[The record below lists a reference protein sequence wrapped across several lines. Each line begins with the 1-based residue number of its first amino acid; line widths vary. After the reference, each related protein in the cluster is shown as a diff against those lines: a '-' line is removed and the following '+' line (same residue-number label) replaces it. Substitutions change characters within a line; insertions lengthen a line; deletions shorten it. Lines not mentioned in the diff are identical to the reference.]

1 MSLTDTLK
9 NTLSALTEGG
19 LNRYRLNIPSCTA
32 SLDVET
38 FTGKEF
44 MSELYHYT
52 ILFTSSDQN
61 ISSSQLLTRPA
72 TLTMGTGPLMG
83 LTEQKVVH
91 GVVTHFKR
99 IRGSRDQ
106 ATYQIIIEPFLSLLR
121 NQFRTHRFFVD
132 KSVPEV
138 VTEVL
143 QEHGLKGWEY
153 EFTLKADYPKREQIN
168 QYKENDLAFIERLL
182 AEVGIFY
189 FFTLQPN
196 TQTEVV
202 HFADKQSAW
211 TFGKSLPL
219 SSPSGMSDN
228 AVDSVWGVNVRQ
240 NVVERNVTASDYNH
254 REAQNVLT
262 SVPADMTR
270 GDVDGVTYGE
280 VYHYLPRHLER
291 GDKITPSAE
300 TGNFWARLEHERF
313 LSGQTTI
320 SGFSNDALLSPA
332 QVLTIS
338 ELAVPPTLPS
348 ETDNGIII
356 TRTGYI
362 ASRKN
367 ALIVMWEGMPYY
379 ENRCWRPAA
388 KNRPVVSGTMTARVT
403 SAKDNDIYAWQDAS
417 GMYRV
422 KFDADRDDK
431 RQGMESMPVRFAKP
445 YGGDKYGFHFPLIQG
460 TEVAIA
466 FHEGDPDRP
475 YIAHALHDSRHVD
488 HVTEANS
495 TRNVVRTAG
504 LNKLRMEDK
513 RGEEHIKLST
523 EYGGKTQ
530 LNLGHN
536 VNASRVLRG
545 EGAELRTNDWV
556 SVRGGKGVMLTADA
570 QPDVGSKMLEMDRA
584 VEQLEQA
591 LTLARSLQAAAKGAQ
606 ATISD
611 IDSQKTLNSSL
622 KYLKMPGMLASAPAG
637 IGILSPE
644 AVRLASGEA
653 SIGLMSGKNTDIS
666 AGQSFTVAASEAVS
680 LFAQAA
686 GMKMYAGAGTVDIQA
701 QADAMNVSAL
711 QDITVASGQ
720 GSVKVNASKELILS
734 CGGAYIK
741 LSGGNIELG
750 CPGNILLKAANV
762 NQIGPASL
770 DTPPVTF
777 PKGYG
782 GTFTVTDPESGDI
795 KPFTSYR
802 VTSPDGEVL
811 EGISDS
817 SGKTAPFY
825 SSTPGNVKIEF
836 PREQKD
842 EGPGHW
848 VTVEHDYHGLKNA
861 AIMSINRLTSMGD
874 SGRAFFTEGKDF
886 MHTKRDKIQEWNPLP
901 SDADENTINNS
912 AVHRYGEQRRIT
924 QTFLEGDDA
933 WQVSGTSWHWMPVV
947 ADELYETKDS
957 K

>member
-1 MSLTDTLK
+1 MSLTDTFK

-19 LNRYRLNIPSCTA
+19 LNRYRLDIPSCTA
-32 SLDVET
+32 LLDVET

-44 MSELYHYT
+44 ISELYHYQV
-52 ILFTSSDQN
+52 IFTSSDQN
-61 ISSSQLLTRPA
+61 ISSAQLLTKPA
-72 TLTMGTGPLMG
+72 TLTMGTGPLME
-83 LTEQKVVH
+83 LTGQKVVH

-99 IRGSRDQ
+99 ISGSCDQ
-106 ATYQIIIEPFLSLLR
+106 ATYQTIIEPYLSLLR
-121 NQFRTHRFFVD
+121 KQFRTHRFFVN

-143 QEHGLKGWEY
+143 QEHGLKCWEY

-168 QYKENDLAFIERLL
+168 QYKESDLAFIERLL

-189 FFTLQPN
+189 FFTLQPD

-211 TFGKSLPL
+211 TFGKTLPL
-219 SSPSGMSDN
+219 NSPSGMNDN
-228 AVDSVWGVNVRQ
+228 KADAVWGINVRQ
-240 NVVERNVTASDYNH
+240 NVVERSVIASDYNH

-262 SVPADMTR
+262 SAPADMTR
-270 GDVDGVTYGE
+270 GEGDCVTYGE

-313 LSGQTTI
+313 LSVQTTV
-320 SGFSNDALLSPA
+320 SGRSNDALLSPA

-338 ELAVPPTLPS
+338 EVAIPPTLPS
-348 ETDNGIII
+348 ETDKGIII
-356 TRTGYI
+356 TRTGYT

-367 ALIVMWEGMPYY
+367 ALLVTWEGMPYY
-379 ENRCWRPAA
+379 ENRCWRPAL
-388 KNRPVVSGTMTARVT
+388 KKRPVVSGTLMARVT

-431 RQGMESMPVRFAKP
+431 GQGLESMPVRFAKP

-495 TRNVVRTAG
+495 TRNVIRTAG

-513 RGEEHIKLST
+513 RGEEHVKLST

-536 VNASRVLRG
+536 VNADRVVRG

-556 SVRGGKGVMLTADA
+556 SVRGGKGILLTADV
-570 QPDVGSKMLEMDRA
+570 QPDVGTKMLEMDRA

-591 LTLARSLQAAAKGAQ
+591 LTLARSLKAAVKGAK
-606 ATISD
+606 ATVSD

-644 AVRLASGEA
+644 TVRVASGGA

-666 AGQSFTVAASEAVS
+666 AGQSFTVAVGEAVS

-686 GMKMYAGAGTVDIQA
+686 GMKMYAGAGMVDIQA
-701 QADAMNVSAL
+701 QADAVNVSAL
-711 QDITVASGQ
+711 QDITVISGQ
-720 GSVKVNASKELILS
+720 GSVKVNASQELVLS

-750 CPGNILLKAANV
+750 CLGNILLKAANV
-762 NQIGPASL
+762 NQTGPASL

-777 PKGYG
+777 PKGYSEG
-782 GTFTVTDPESGDI
+782 FITTSSESGAV
-795 KPFTSYR
+795 KPFTTYR
-802 VTSPDGEVL
+802 ITTAEGEVYN
-811 EGISDS
+811 GVS
-817 SGKTAPFY
+817 SATGETAPIFT
-825 SSTPGNVKIEF
+825 SMPSQLKIEY
-836 PREQKD
+836 PRNVPE
-842 EGPGHW
+842 
-848 VTVEHDYHGLKNA
+848 
-861 AIMSINRLTSMGD
+861 S
-874 SGRAFFTEGKDF
+874 
-886 MHTKRDKIQEWNPLP
+886 
-901 SDADENTINNS
+901 
-912 AVHRYGEQRRIT
+912 
-924 QTFLEGDDA
+924 LEA
-933 WQVSGTSWHWMPVV
+933 
-947 ADELYETKDS
+947 E
-957 K
+957 